1 MKVAAPQL
9 PAELTPLTDL
19 KRQIMKDETI
29 SAVSVDQ
36 EDVTGV
42 AAKSVSLSEVKA
54 TSTGFVEAKLERAAF
69 IDCIFSKCDFTASKL
84 PDASWQR
91 TVLLAARASG
101 VQLQNSTLKEITFDG
116 CKLDLANFRFAK
128 LKNVHFKD
136 CDLTEADFYAAEL
149 HNVEFEN
156 CNLDRV
162 EFSSSKLK
170 KVDLRSSDILAIR
183 GVDSLGG
190 AIIDSSQ
197 LMALAPAL
205 AAHHKIVVED

>member
-91 TVLLAARASG
+91 TVLLAAR
-101 VQLQNSTLKEITFDG
+101 